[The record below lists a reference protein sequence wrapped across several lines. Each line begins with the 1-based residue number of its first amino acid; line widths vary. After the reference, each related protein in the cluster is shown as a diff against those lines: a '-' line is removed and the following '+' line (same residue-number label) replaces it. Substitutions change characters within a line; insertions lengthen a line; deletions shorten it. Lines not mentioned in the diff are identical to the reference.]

1 MSIKQQLIS
10 GFFWTYLQKFS
21 SQLINFFISLV
32 LSRLLLPEDFGMM
45 GLIYVFITIGNVLI
59 DSGLS
64 LSLIR
69 TKHIDQEDY
78 STVFIANIAFGLLI
92 YLISFLIAP
101 FISNFYNIEI
111 LTTLIRVFALTFII
125 TSFSSVQTALL
136 TKKMLFKTQL
146 FIAIPSLIISGI
158 VGITLAFFNFGVWS
172 LVYASLSQNIIGTI
186 QLWIYSDWRPKP
198 VFNTE
203 KFKVHFKFG
212 YKLIIIGI
220 FDAVFVNI
228 YPILIGKLYNIR
240 QVGFYTQAEA
250 LKQLPISNISSSL
263 AKVTLPMFSRI
274 QDENIKI
281 KNAYDSITKM
291 ALSIIAPILIFI
303 SALAEPLLHFLYSEK
318 WVAAAPYL
326 SLLCFAG
333 ILPSINGY
341 NLNILNAKGK
351 SNYILRIETFNKL
364 FLIILIAS
372 LFKFGIY
379 ALIWSKVI
387 STLFSYLLNS
397 FYCGKEINY
406 KLIDQV
412 KVIVPILIIAGVA
425 GVVVSFSYSLLNLY
439 LHPLFLKLLI
449 AVLIGITT
457 YLFLI
462 YSFKREIIF
471 EFHTLS
477 KQIVNN
483 AK

>member
-1 MSIKQQLIS
+1 MSLKQQLIS

-32 LSRLLLPEDFGMM
+32 LARLLLPEDFGMM
-45 GLIYVFITIGNVLI
+45 GLIYVFITIGHVLI

-69 TKHIDQEDY
+69 TKHLDQEDY
-78 STVFIANIAFGLLI
+78 STVFIANVVFGLFI
-92 YLISFLIAP
+92 YFISFLIAP
-101 FISNFYNIEI
+101 FISNFYKIEI
-111 LTTLIRVFALTFII
+111 LTTLIRIFALTFII

-158 VGITLAFFNFGVWS
+158 VGITLALLNYGVWS
-172 LVYASLSQNIIGTI
+172 LVYASLVQNSIGTI
-186 QLWIYSDWRPKP
+186 QLWMYSDWRPNP
-198 VFNTE
+198 VFNIE

-212 YKLIIIGI
+212 YKLLITGI

-228 YPILIGKLYNIR
+228 YPILIGKLYNVR

-250 LKQLPISNISSSL
+250 LKQLPISNVSSSL
-263 AKVTLPMFSRI
+263 AKVTLPVFSRI
-274 QDENIKI
+274 QDDNIKI
-281 KNAYDSITKM
+281 KNTYDGITQL
-291 ALSIIAPILIFI
+291 ALSIIAPILIFM
-303 SALAEPLLHFLYSEK
+303 SVLAEPLLHFLYSEK
-318 WVAAAPYL
+318 WIAAAPYL
-326 SLLCFAG
+326 SILCFAG
-333 ILPSINGY
+333 ILPTINEY
-341 NLNILNAKGK
+341 NINILNAKGK

-364 FLIILIAS
+364 FLIIMIGT

-406 KLIDQV
+406 KLIDQI
-412 KVIVPILIIAGVA
+412 KVIVPILIIAGIS
-425 GVVVSFSYSLLNLY
+425 GIVVSFSYSLLNLY
-439 LHPLFLKLLI
+439 LNFLFIKLLL
-449 AVLIGITT
+449 AVLTGITI
-457 YLFLI
+457 YLLLI
-462 YSFKREIIF
+462 YSFKRKVIF
-471 EFHTLS
+471 EFYSLS
-477 KQIVNN
+477 KQLVNN